1 MKPLIVAA
9 TRFEILDSIPLLEEK
24 QIPYLITGV
33 GMTAT
38 AFALGKVLTQQQDI
52 SHVLNVGI
60 AGSFDKNIP
69 LGEVLAIH
77 TDTFYE
83 LGAEDG
89 EEFLNIEDLG
99 FGKGTYHN
107 INTSIDL
114 KIPKYEAITVNKVH
128 GNEKTI
134 QKVLMKYPNVKV
146 ESMEGAAVFY
156 ACEQEGMPCAQIRAI
171 SNYVERRNKGTWQID
186 LALKNLNNWL
196 QKFLLENY

>member
-9 TRFEILDSIPLLEEK
+9 TRFEILDSIPLIEEK

-38 AFALGKVLTQQQDI
+38 AYALGRVLTQQQDI
-52 SHVLNVGI
+52 SQVLNVGI
-60 AGSFDKNIP
+60 GGSFDKNIP

-99 FGKGTYHN
+99 LGKGTYHN
-107 INTSIDL
+107 INTSIDFKL
-114 KIPKYEAITVNKVH
+114 PKHEAITVNKVH

-146 ESMEGAAVFY
+146 ENMEGAAVFY
-156 ACEQEGMPCAQIRAI
+156 ACEQEGLPCAQIRAI
-171 SNYVERRNKGTWQID
+171 SNYVERRNKASWQID

>member
-38 AFALGKVLTQQQDI
+38 AYALGKVLTQQQDI

-107 INTSIDL
+107 INTSIDFR
-114 KIPKYEAITVNKVH
+114 IPKYEAITVNKVH

-156 ACEQEGMPCAQIRAI
+156 ACEQEGLPCAQIRAI
-171 SNYVERRNKGTWQID
+171 SNYVERRNKASWQID